1 MKRLGVLAATV
12 VASFAIALAQGCA
25 SSQKTTAVTTTTN
38 ADGGAADTQPAVD
51 GSANPT
57 PGTSTTT
64 TTTQSNEPDSVLGAT
79 AHAIGTIIL
88 FPFRLIG
95 DALGL
100 IF

>member
-1 MKRLGVLAATV
+1 MTRLAILFVAVLA
-12 VASFAIALAQGCA
+12 FCPIALMQGCA
-25 SSQKTTAVTTTTN
+25 GSQRTTTVTTRT
-38 ADGGAADTQPAVD
+38 DGGAVATQ
-51 GSANPT
+51 STET
-57 PGTSTTT
+57 PGDTSPTQSTTT
-64 TTTQSNEPDSVLGAT
+64 TTTESNEPDSVLGAT

>member
-1 MKRLGVLAATV
+1 MTRLAVILGAVLA
-12 VASFAIALAQGCA
+12 FCPMALVQGC
-25 SSQKTTAVTTTTN
+25 SSEQRTTTVTTRT
-38 ADGGAADTQPAVD
+38 DGGAVATQGAETPD
-51 GSANPT
+51 NTNP
-57 PGTSTTT
+57 PQTTT
-64 TTTQSNEPDSVLGAT
+64 TTTTESNEPQSVLGAT

>member
-1 MKRLGVLAATV
+1 MTRLAMLLVVVLACYPV
-12 VASFAIALAQGCA
+12 VLIQGC
-25 SSQKTTAVTTTTN
+25 SDRQETTTVTQRT
-38 ADGGAADTQPAVD
+38 DGGAVETQGTQTPADSQP
-51 GSANPT
+51 ST
-57 PGTSTTT
+57 TTT

-100 IF
+100 LV